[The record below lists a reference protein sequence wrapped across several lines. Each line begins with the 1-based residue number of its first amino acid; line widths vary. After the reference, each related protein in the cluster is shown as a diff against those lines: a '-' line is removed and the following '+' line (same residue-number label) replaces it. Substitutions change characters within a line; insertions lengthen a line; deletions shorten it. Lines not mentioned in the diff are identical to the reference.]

1 MTDDDRTA
9 YVIDMI
15 RHRCPELG
23 PDDLALLAPPEDPD
37 AIPGHIAMQIMTV
50 LDRMS
55 ERMDGYE
62 AKFAGAEPIPAV
74 SDEAG
79 HAFH

>member
-1 MTDDDRTA
+1 MTDDERLG
-9 YVIDMI
+9 YLIGLI
-15 RHRCPELG
+15 RHRVPEATEA
-23 PDDLALLAPPEDPD
+23 DLALLAPPPDED

-62 AKFAGAEPIPAV
+62 AKFAASEPIPARL
-74 SDEAG
+74 
-79 HAFH
+79 H